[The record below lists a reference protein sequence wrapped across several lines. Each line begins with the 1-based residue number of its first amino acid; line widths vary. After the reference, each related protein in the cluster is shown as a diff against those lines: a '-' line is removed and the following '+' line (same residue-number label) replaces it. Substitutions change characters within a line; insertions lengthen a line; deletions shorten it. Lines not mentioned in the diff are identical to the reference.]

1 MTIYLSP
8 LAKCIQP
15 TYLSMKVEIVVR
27 FTDSDSSSTQ
37 FSDLKIPLTINF
49 DRDDV
54 NKLVNT
60 SWFRL
65 MIRSKS
71 PGTERRRLR
80 LIYSGRVLN
89 DQTNFK
95 TDIFD
100 PKLRQMRELGESM
113 DELQLY
119 VHCLV
124 GDQLTPD
131 QLAHEKEL
139 DRQAQEVSTAPQV
152 VGFDRLLSQGVS
164 PQDVNDLR
172 RQFQLVYLPGFLE
185 NLPTSAVSD
194 VEEDENRQEF
204 IRQLE
209 ERWLESTING
219 TTPPQ
224 PTLAPSTSN
233 YNGELTGV
241 DVAPSAAAM
250 RAAAELEGTHHNE
263 DLLLGLVLGAFLG
276 VVAFI
281 FLMMDD
287 TMFNK
292 NQKLALVV
300 GICTNVMFAIFR
312 GSANV
317 N

>member
-1 MTIYLSP
+1 
-8 LAKCIQP
+8 
-15 TYLSMKVEIVVR
+15 MKVDIIVR
-27 FTDSDSSSTQ
+27 FTDPDASSKHY
-37 FSDLKIPLTINF
+37 SDLTIPLSINF

-60 SWFRL
+60 SWLRL
-65 MIRSKS
+65 MIRSKA

-100 PKLRQMRELGESM
+100 PKLRQLRELGEPM
-113 DELQLY
+113 DDLQLY

-124 GDQLTPD
+124 GDELTQD

-139 DRQAQEVSTAPQV
+139 DRKAQEVSTAPQV
-152 VGFDRLLSQGVS
+152 IGFDRLLSQGVS
-164 PQDVNDLR
+164 VQDVNDLR
-172 RQFQLVYLPGFLE
+172 RQFHLVYLPEFLE

-194 VEEDENRQEF
+194 VEEDENRQEL

-219 TTPPQ
+219 TAPP
-224 PTLAPSTSN
+224 PPNVGSSSSN
-233 YNGELTGV
+233 NNTDPTGV
-241 DVAPSAAAM
+241 DVGPSAAAM

-312 GSANV
+312 GSANFS
-317 N
+317 

>member
-1 MTIYLSP
+1 
-8 LAKCIQP
+8 
-15 TYLSMKVEIVVR
+15 MKVEIIVR
-27 FTDSDSSSTQ
+27 FTDSDASGNQ
-37 FSDLKIPLTINF
+37 YSDLKIPLSINF
-49 DRDDV
+49 ERDDV

-65 MIRSKS
+65 MIRSKA
-71 PGTERRRLR
+71 PATERRRLR

-100 PKLRQMRELGESM
+100 PKLRQLRELGESV

-124 GDQLTPD
+124 GDELTLD

-139 DRQAQEVSTAPQV
+139 DRRAQEVSTAPQV
-152 VGFDRLLSQGVS
+152 IGFDRLLSQGVS
-164 PQDVNDLR
+164 AQDVNDLR
-172 RQFQLVYLPGFLE
+172 RQFHLVYLPEFLE
-185 NLPTSAVSD
+185 SLPPSSVSD

-219 TTPPQ
+219 TAPPQ
-224 PTLAPSTSN
+224 VNVRSSSATNTDP
-233 YNGELTGV
+233 TGV

-312 GSANV
+312 GSSNV
-317 N
+317 